1 MALVMLQKRLHLS
14 RILVVEDHLDSR
26 ELLVDYLSDQGFVV
40 DTAGNGD
47 EALQVLRRAGPPP
60 DLILLDLTMPVMDG
74 WTLRER
80 LLQEDR
86 WAGIPVI
93 VVSALGNLPH
103 PREILASIPKPLDLE
118 LLVDTIHRLAPAN

>member
-1 MALVMLQKRLHLS
+1 MLQKRLQPS

-26 ELLVDYLSDQGFVV
+26 ELLVDYLSEQGFLV

-47 EALQVLRRAGPPP
+47 EALQVLRRGKNQP

-80 LLQEDR
+80 LLQEER

-93 VVSALGNLPH
+93 VVSALGNFPH
-103 PREILASIPKPLDLE
+103 PRKVLASIPKPLDLE
-118 LLVDTIHRLAPAN
+118 LLVETIQRLTPA